1 LKWLYGYVERYAPI
15 ERNIMDASE
24 QKVIHVA
31 PGEGQMRWVAGDLVT
46 FKIGG
51 EDAAGAFTLGEE
63 ITPPRGG
70 PPPHLHTRED
80 ETFYVV
86 EGELEF
92 VVGERT
98 ISATAGSVVYCPRG
112 IPHGFTNVGTTP
124 SRMAVIIAPA
134 GLEKFFEE
142 VGEPVTD
149 PSSPPEGPPDIE
161 RLVAVGRKHGIEMA
175 PPPR

>member
-1 LKWLYGYVERYAPI
+1 MKSTGQQ
-15 ERNIMDASE
+15 M
-24 QKVIHVA
+24 IHVP
-31 PGEGQMRWVAGDLVT
+31 PGEGQMRWVVGNLVI
-46 FKIGG
+46 FKISG
-51 EDAAGAFTLGEE
+51 EDSAGAFTLGEE
-63 ITPPRGG
+63 ITPPQGG

-80 ETFYVV
+80 ETFYVL

-98 ISATAGSVVYCPRG
+98 ISASAGSVVYCPRG
-112 IPHGFTNVGTTP
+112 LPHGFANVGSTP

-161 RLVAVGRKHGIEMA
+161 RLVAVARKYGIKIA